1 MFIIR
6 ESVST
11 GESRVFRKEVVV
23 NFSERPP
30 STQWASLSYQGEP
43 FAEVWL
49 KPEGEPHG
57 LTIRL
62 SQKSFNNPDIR
73 RHLSIE
79 NLLKA
84 VGLASEEV
92 ESWLLDDGSNSG
104 LPDYVSELNCP
115 LPPPPLQISHLYL
128 HVRMIPHVQSDNS
141 IAGPVPAEIMAKW
154 RKLEARWNTIIA
166 LEVNIDTL
174 RLRMESLR
182 AEVESASNKSM
193 TSEEKMHAMNA
204 DVAQWTKAKSRAKFA
219 VPKLKEFIHRATW
232 ALGSPERKKVEDLFK
247 SHTPPP
253 SIYLELDAIH
263 IQLENLFKD
272 RQILSAQGVTGYQ
285 EGKNSSADVQGTYRT
300 LQSNAR
306 ANELKKRAAT
316 RAKNF

>member
-1 MFIIR
+1 M
-6 ESVST
+6 
-11 GESRVFRKEVVV
+11 
-23 NFSERPP
+23 NFYEKPP
-30 STQWASLSYQGEP
+30 STQWASLSFQGQS

-62 SQKSFNNPDIR
+62 PQQSFHNPAIR
-73 RHLSIE
+73 QYLTIE

-84 VGLASEEV
+84 MGLSAGEV
-92 ESWLLDDGSNSG
+92 ESYLPDDGSRAG
-104 LPDYVSELNCP
+104 LAGYTAVLNVP
-115 LPPPPLQISHLYL
+115 LLPPPDRVSHLYL
-128 HVRMIPHVQSDNS
+128 HVRMVPPVQPQPVQSEVLQEEAAYDDS
-141 IAGPVPAEIMAKW
+141 VPAEIMTKW

-166 LEVNIDTL
+166 LEVTIDTM

-182 AEVESASNKSM
+182 AELDSASNKSM

-219 VPKLKEFIHRATW
+219 VPKIKEFVHRATW
-232 ALGSPERKKVEDLFK
+232 ALGSPDRKKVEDLFK
-247 SHTPPP
+247 SRTPPP
-253 SIYLELDAIH
+253 SVYSELDAIAQ
-263 IQLENLFKD
+263 QLENLFKD

>member
-1 MFIIR
+1 M
-6 ESVST
+6 
-11 GESRVFRKEVVV
+11 
-23 NFSERPP
+23 NFSDRPP
-30 STQWASLSYQGEP
+30 STQWANLSYQGKP

-62 SQKSFNNPDIR
+62 SQKSFQNPAISQ
-73 RHLSIE
+73 HLTIE

-84 VGLASEEV
+84 LGISPGEV
-92 ESWLLDDGSNSG
+92 ESWLPGDGSQIG
-104 LPDYVSELNCP
+104 LPGYHSELNQT
-115 LPPPPLQISHLYL
+115 LPTPPEHVPYLYL
-128 HVRMIPHVQSDNS
+128 HVKMLKALKEDGQ
-141 IAGPVPAEIMAKW
+141 VPADVMVKW
-154 RKLEARWNTIIA
+154 RKIEARWNTIIA
-166 LEVNIDTL
+166 LEVTIDTM
-174 RLRMESLR
+174 RKQMESLR

-219 VPKLKEFIHRATW
+219 VPKVKEFVHRAIW

-247 SHTPPP
+247 SPTPSP
-253 SIYLELDAIH
+253 SIYSELDAIAH
-263 IQLENLFKD
+263 QLENLFKD
-272 RQILSAQGVTGYQ
+272 RQILSAQGMTGYQ
-285 EGKNSSADVQGTYRT
+285 EGKNSCADVQGAYRT
-300 LQSNAR
+300 LQANAR

>member
-1 MFIIR
+1 M
-6 ESVST
+6 
-11 GESRVFRKEVVV
+11 
-23 NFSERPP
+23 NFFDNPP
-30 STQWASLSYQGEP
+30 SSQWGRLSFQGEP

-57 LTIRL
+57 LMIRL
-62 SQKSFNNPDIR
+62 PQLSFQNSGISQY
-73 RHLSIE
+73 LTIE

-84 VGLASEEV
+84 MGLSVSEV
-92 ESWLLDDGSNSG
+92 ESFLPDDGTRSG
-104 LPDYVSELNCP
+104 LSGYMAALDVPL
-115 LPPPPLQISHLYL
+115 LPPPEHLSHLYL
-128 HVRMIPHVQSDNS
+128 HIRMKPPGVMSESADDHL
-141 IAGPVPAEIMAKW
+141 PAEIMAKW

-166 LEVNIDTL
+166 LEVNIDTM

-219 VPKLKEFIHRATW
+219 VPKIKEFVHRATW

-247 SHTPPP
+247 SRLPSP
-253 SIYLELDAIH
+253 SIYSELDAIAQ
-263 IQLENLFKD
+263 QLENLFKD
-272 RQILSAQGVTGYQ
+272 RQILAAQGMTGYQ
-285 EGKNSSADVQGTYRT
+285 EGKNSSADVAGAYRT
-300 LQSNAR
+300 LQANAR

-316 RAKNF
+316 RAKTF